1 MKMHFCPPFVGKTIF
16 PLVTVNHIFMSSRT
30 FFHPN
35 KSNRQRFN
43 SYRSTASDGSHN
55 SPHDSSPDP
64 NYHHNNPNLTEK
76 ESQLVYQ
83 GTDELFNKHRTF
95 SSPYLPPNTKSLLS
109 TENLFQ
115 AEKWKIDRL
124 MHFKEK
130 LNDTRNRLNEKDIKV
145 WKEHTRKTNM
155 TGRVVWDLR
164 GRNSIEM
171 CTNAWI
177 KMAEIICK
185 YPDLIPPGRIN
196 SLIPMK
202 CFF

>member
-1 MKMHFCPPFVGKTIF
+1 
-16 PLVTVNHIFMSSRT
+16 MSSEKH
-30 FFHPN
+30 FHPN
-35 KSNRQRFN
+35 KTNRHRFN
-43 SYRSTASDGSHN
+43 SYRSTASDRSHN
-55 SPHDSSPDP
+55 RPYDSFNDRNNPHS
-64 NYHHNNPNLTEK
+64 NPNLTEK

-83 GTDELFNKHRTF
+83 GRDELFDKHKTF
-95 SSPYLPPNTKSLLS
+95 SSLNMPPNTKFLLS
-109 TENLFQ
+109 IENLFQ

-130 LNDTRNRLNEKDIKV
+130 LNDTRNRLNQKDIKV

-155 TGRVVWDLR
+155 TGRVIWGLR

-185 YPDLIPPGRIN
+185 YPALIPRGRIN

-202 CFF
+202 FFF